1 VGDETKTGIFMMGES
16 LISCPP
22 QGGLVK
28 RPHGYE
34 GFTGERAKARS
45 NCLTMSAKLITG
57 SRRIPEI
64 ATRGSHVSHTPVMKD
79 PTPPMFSS
87 ECPVDKHS
95 HAVKIPKGGFGAL
108 SILSSHMILALSEG
122 SRF

>member
-1 VGDETKTGIFMMGES
+1 MQQMFDVEGKTFITDVRNTITVRAASCEAERLGGDETKTGIFMMGES

-22 QGGLVK
+22 QEGLVK

-57 SRRIPEI
+57 SRRIPET
-64 ATRGSHVSHTPVMKD
+64 ATRG
-79 PTPPMFSS
+79 
-87 ECPVDKHS
+87 
-95 HAVKIPKGGFGAL
+95 
-108 SILSSHMILALSEG
+108 
-122 SRF
+122 